1 MTDHPHSTSPGS
13 RQEVTA
19 EPGWVESAVSE
30 LVQRAHRQ
38 GHLTFD
44 DVDQVVPATGNL
56 ADPREIILEHLH
68 RLEIEITEGPEAE
81 REPLGKLTEEG
92 EHDTETSRD
101 AMDDP
106 LRVYLNQMGKTPL
119 LTPEQE
125 IEMCQRIEAA
135 EQIVQK
141 HFAAFGFIPQ
151 AQLDL
156 AQRVHDGRERFER
169 IVFEQQIESREQYY
183 AALPIICAQLEAA
196 ASRCTR
202 AYARL
207 RSGQQESRAADGEEF
222 LAARDAVARVYPKFC
237 FRQKAADEF
246 VLLADEIHRL
256 ISWCQAEPAPG
267 ATDQAERA
275 ARLAELPARLWMEAE
290 EFLTR
295 YQELKTALKVALQT
309 RTQIVEANLRLVV
322 SVAKAYRNRGQPV
335 LDLIQEGNM
344 GLMKAV
350 ERFEYQRGYRFSTY
364 ATWWI
369 RQAIVRSI
377 AEHSRTIRIP
387 VHLIE
392 TISKLLRVQKQ
403 LAQDLDGEP
412 TDEDIAEELQL
423 PVARVRA
430 LLKMAQVPISLQ
442 SPLGEEGGASF
453 GDLLEDQSAESPS
466 EAAAVTSLRE
476 TMSDLL
482 DTLSARER
490 LILEQRFGLVDGQHR
505 TLEDLAQQFKLT
517 RERIRQIEA
526 NALRKLRHPS
536 RLRPLQS
543 FFE

>member
-1 MTDHPHSTSPGS
+1 MTDHPHPTSPGS
-13 RQEVTA
+13 GPEVTA

-44 DVDQVVPATGNL
+44 DVDQVVPGTSHL
-56 ADPREIILEHLH
+56 ADPREVILEHLH
-68 RLEIEITEGPEAE
+68 RLEIELTEGPEAE
-81 REPLGKLTEEG
+81 REPLGKITEEG
-92 EHDTETSRD
+92 EHETETSRD

-125 IEMCQRIEAA
+125 IEMCQRIDAA
-135 EQIVQK
+135 ERIAQQ
-141 HFAAFGFIPQ
+141 HLAAFGFIPQ
-151 AQLDL
+151 AQLEL

-169 IVFEQQIESREQYY
+169 IVFEQQIESREQYS

-207 RSGQQESRAADGEEF
+207 RSGPQESRAAEAEEF
-222 LAARDAVARVYPKFC
+222 LAARDAVARLYPKFC

-246 VLLADEIHRL
+246 VILADEIHRL

-267 ATDQAERA
+267 AADQAERA
-275 ARLAELPARLWMEAE
+275 ARLAELPARLWMEVE

-295 YQELKTALKVALQT
+295 YRELKAALKQALQT
-309 RTQIVEANLRLVV
+309 RTQIVEANLRLVI
-322 SVAKAYRNRGQPV
+322 SVAKRYRNRGQPV
-335 LDLIQEGNM
+335 LDLIQEGNI

-369 RQAIVRSI
+369 RQSIVRSI

-403 LAQDLDGEP
+403 LAQALDGEP
-412 TDEDIAEELQL
+412 TDEDIADELQL

-442 SPLGEEGGASF
+442 SPLSEEGGASF
-453 GDLLEDQSAESPS
+453 GDLLEDPSAESPS
-466 EAAAVTSLRE
+466 DVAAVTSLRE
-476 TMSDLL
+476 TMCDLL
-482 DTLSARER
+482 DTLNARER
-490 LILEQRFGLVDGQHR
+490 LILEQRFGLVDGQNH
-505 TLEDLAQQFKLT
+505 TLEELAQQFKLT

-526 NALRKLRHPS
+526 KALRKLRHPS